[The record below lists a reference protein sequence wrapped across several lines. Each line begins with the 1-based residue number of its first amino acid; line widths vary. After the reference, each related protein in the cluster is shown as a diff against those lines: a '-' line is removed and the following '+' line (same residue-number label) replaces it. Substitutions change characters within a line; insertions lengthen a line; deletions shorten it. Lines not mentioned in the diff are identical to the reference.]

1 MKAARVVN
9 CPNCGGQV
17 EFRAGASLLS
27 VCSYCSSA
35 VARVGDDITELEIL
49 GQVAPLADIGSPL
62 ALGTSGRYHSKGFTL
77 VGRVQLNYGAGPWN
91 EWYAAFDDG
100 RWGWLAEAQG
110 KVYLT
115 FGGAQAGL
123 PSYPAARV
131 GSHFKFGKHE
141 LTVVERR
148 RAKFVSAEG
157 ELPFAVEPGAQFFYC
172 DVEGPNG
179 TFGTIDYGTAPRE
192 AESIFLGAELKYD
205 DVFDKSVL
213 RDYQPTEAA
222 AGVGMNCPNCGAA
235 VELRAPDEAQRVTCG
250 SCDSLLDC
258 SKGSELYLMSAA
270 RQHGQDPQI
279 PLGSTGKFSHGRY
292 TIYGL
297 LERSVTY
304 DGIKYAWQ
312 EYLLREDRRGGYY
325 WLIDNDG
332 HWTFVRPVSAG
343 AVQERG
349 RQARFDERTYRH
361 FSSSTAV
368 VDALR
373 GEFYWKVQV
382 GDRVGTS
389 DYVAPP
395 HILSEERTPEEVTWS
410 AGEYLDKKVVEEA
423 FGLKRP
429 LARAAGIA
437 PNQPNP
443 AAPSLKASF
452 RFGLVFSGLLL
463 LLAML
468 MSMTSDN
475 QVVLQEQWKLPTKTR
490 GGNEKPR
497 RVKGELLRSKAF
509 EVSGKSALEITMAS
523 DVKNG
528 FVFSEGTLIEQTSNK
543 RIPFGVHVASYSGYV
558 GGQTYASGRHAR
570 TVYVGGVP
578 GGTYVAEV
586 KPEWVTG
593 RGEPTA
599 LTLAVRS
606 DVFIGSHAMI
616 VFFILW
622 LFPLL
627 QGIRYFGFEKRR
639 WMESDHTG
647 V

>member
-1 MKAARVVN
+1 MKAARVTN

-17 EFRAGASLLS
+17 EFKAGASLLS
-27 VCSYCSSA
+27 VCGYCSSA

-62 ALGTSGRYHSKGFTL
+62 ALGVSGRYDKKGFTL
-77 VGRVQLNYGAGPWN
+77 VGRVQLDYGSGPWN

-115 FGGAQAGL
+115 FGRAEPQA

-131 GSHFKFGKHE
+131 GSRFALGPHE

-148 RAKFVSAEG
+148 RATFVSAEG
-157 ELPFAVEPGAQFFYC
+157 ELPFAVQPGAQFFYC
-172 DVEGPNG
+172 DVEGPDG
-179 TFGTIDYGTAPRE
+179 LFGTIDYGTQPRE
-192 AESIFLGAELKYD
+192 AESLFLGVERKYED
-205 DVFDKSVL
+205 FFDKSVL
-213 RDYQPTEAA
+213 RDYAPTEAA
-222 AGVGMNCPNCGAA
+222 AGVAMNCPNCGAA
-235 VELRAPDEAQRVTCG
+235 VELRAPDDAQRVTCG
-250 SCDSLLDC
+250 SCESLLDC

-270 RQHGQDPQI
+270 KQRGPDPQI
-279 PLGSTGKFSHGRY
+279 PLGSVGKFEHGTY
-292 TIYGL
+292 TVYGL
-297 LERSVTY
+297 LTRSVTF
-304 DGIKYAWQ
+304 DGVRYAWQ
-312 EYLLREDRRGGYY
+312 EYLLRDERRGGYY

-343 AVQERG
+343 AVTERG
-349 RQARFDERTYRH
+349 RSARFENRTYRH
-361 FSSSTAV
+361 FSSSSAQ

-389 DYVAPP
+389 DYVMPP
-395 HILSEERTPEEVTWS
+395 YILSHERSPEEATWS
-410 AGEYLDKKVVEEA
+410 AGEYLERDVVQAA
-423 FGLKRP
+423 FKLKRP
-429 LARAAGIA
+429 LARAQGIA

-443 AAPSLKASF
+443 AGPSLKASW
-452 RFGLVFSGLLL
+452 RFGLMFSALLL
-463 LLAML
+463 GLSFL
-468 MSMTSDN
+468 MAMTSDN
-475 QVVLQEQWKLPTKTR
+475 AQVLSETWSLPAKTR

-497 RVKGELLRSKAF
+497 RVTGDLLRSKPF
-509 EVSGKSALEITMAS
+509 EVSGKSALEITVTS
-523 DVKNG
+523 DVKNS
-528 FVFSEGTLIEQTSNK
+528 FVFVEGTLIEQGTNK
-543 RIPFGVHVASYSGYV
+543 RVPFGVHVANYSGYV
-558 GGQTYASGRHAR
+558 GGQTWSSGAYQR

-578 GGTYVAEV
+578 SGSYVAEL

-593 RGEPTA
+593 RGEPTK
-599 LTLAVRS
+599 LQLQVRS
-606 DVFIGSHAMI
+606 DVFIGSHATFL
-616 VFFILW
+616 FFILW

-639 WMESDHTG
+639 WMESDHAG